1 MKIKNI
7 LFFVLFL
14 ILILFGFSN
23 INKST
28 ENLDIDR
35 VKNSLDTALITCYSV
50 EGRYPE
56 SVQYL
61 RKNYGFT
68 YDKNSYFITY
78 DWQGDNVYPN
88 IYVYRKGNEW
98 WKMQVFSFLF
108 LYCSCLWC
116 VVLCCWIFKSKIIRC
131 FKDAQ
136 NMILK
141 HILLFLM
148 SRIRFW
154 YYVKKKDS

>member
-1 MKIKNI
+1 MSCRRWGSCMKIKNI

-14 ILILFGFSN
+14 ILILLGFSN

-50 EGRYPE
+50 EGCYPE

-61 RKNYGFT
+61 IKNYGFT
-68 YDKNSYFITY
+68 YDKNNYFITY

-88 IYVYRKGNEW
+88 IYVYRKGTE
-98 WKMQVFSFLF
+98 
-108 LYCSCLWC
+108 
-116 VVLCCWIFKSKIIRC
+116 
-131 FKDAQ
+131 
-136 NMILK
+136 
-141 HILLFLM
+141 
-148 SRIRFW
+148 
-154 YYVKKKDS
+154 

>member
-1 MKIKNI
+1 MKGKNI
-7 LFFVLFL
+7 LFFGLFL
-14 ILILFGFSN
+14 GLIWIGLSN

-68 YDKNSYFITY
+68 YDKNCYFITY

-88 IYVYRKGNEW
+88 IYVYRKGTE
-98 WKMQVFSFLF
+98 
-108 LYCSCLWC
+108 
-116 VVLCCWIFKSKIIRC
+116 
-131 FKDAQ
+131 
-136 NMILK
+136 
-141 HILLFLM
+141 
-148 SRIRFW
+148 
-154 YYVKKKDS
+154 

>member
-61 RKNYGFT
+61 RKT
-68 YDKNSYFITY
+68 MVLLYDKNSYFITY

-88 IYVYRKGNEW
+88 IYVYRKGTE
-98 WKMQVFSFLF
+98 
-108 LYCSCLWC
+108 
-116 VVLCCWIFKSKIIRC
+116 
-131 FKDAQ
+131 
-136 NMILK
+136 
-141 HILLFLM
+141 
-148 SRIRFW
+148 
-154 YYVKKKDS
+154 

>member
-35 VKNSLDTALITCYSV
+35 IKNSLDTALITCYSV

-78 DWQGDNVYPN
+78 KKYASFRAHIFFVN
-88 IYVYRKGNEW
+88 I
-98 WKMQVFSFLF
+98 L
-108 LYCSCLWC
+108 
-116 VVLCCWIFKSKIIRC
+116 II
-131 FKDAQ
+131 
-136 NMILK
+136 
-141 HILLFLM
+141 
-148 SRIRFW
+148 
-154 YYVKKKDS
+154 YEP

>member
-1 MKIKNI
+1 MYYRHWGSFMKGKNI
-7 LFFVLFL
+7 LFFGLFL
-14 ILILFGFSN
+14 VLIWIGLSN

-88 IYVYRKGNEW
+88 IYVYRKGKE
-98 WKMQVFSFLF
+98 
-108 LYCSCLWC
+108 
-116 VVLCCWIFKSKIIRC
+116 
-131 FKDAQ
+131 
-136 NMILK
+136 
-141 HILLFLM
+141 
-148 SRIRFW
+148 
-154 YYVKKKDS
+154 

>member
-1 MKIKNI
+1 MYCGHWGSYMKIKNI

-35 VKNSLDTALITCYSV
+35 MKNSLDTALITCYSV

-88 IYVYRKGNEW
+88 IYVYRKGTE
-98 WKMQVFSFLF
+98 
-108 LYCSCLWC
+108 
-116 VVLCCWIFKSKIIRC
+116 
-131 FKDAQ
+131 
-136 NMILK
+136 
-141 HILLFLM
+141 
-148 SRIRFW
+148 
-154 YYVKKKDS
+154 

>member
-68 YDKNSYFITY
+68 YDKNSKPAIAYENFCKEVLKNEKQRTRNETTY
-78 DWQGDNVYPN
+78 
-88 IYVYRKGNEW
+88 
-98 WKMQVFSFLF
+98 
-108 LYCSCLWC
+108 
-116 VVLCCWIFKSKIIRC
+116 
-131 FKDAQ
+131 
-136 NMILK
+136 
-141 HILLFLM
+141 
-148 SRIRFW
+148 SR
-154 YYVKKKDS
+154 

>member
-68 YDKNSYFITY
+68 DEKNSYLITY

-88 IYVYRKGNEW
+88 IYVYRKGNE
-98 WKMQVFSFLF
+98 
-108 LYCSCLWC
+108 
-116 VVLCCWIFKSKIIRC
+116 
-131 FKDAQ
+131 
-136 NMILK
+136 
-141 HILLFLM
+141 
-148 SRIRFW
+148 
-154 YYVKKKDS
+154 

>member
-56 SVQYL
+56 SVHYL

-78 DWQGDNVYPN
+78 DW
-88 IYVYRKGNEW
+88 KGTMYTQIFMCIERGLNDE
-98 WKMQVFSFLF
+98 KCRCFLFSFFIVLVCGVLF
-108 LYCSCLWC
+108 YVAEYSNRRLYDA
-116 VVLCCWIFKSKIIRC
+116 SKTH
-131 FKDAQ
+131 KT
-136 NMILK
+136 
-141 HILLFLM
+141 
-148 SRIRFW
+148 
-154 YYVKKKDS
+154 

>member
-1 MKIKNI
+1 MYCRHWGSYMKIKNI

-35 VKNSLDTALITCYSV
+35 IKNSLDTALITCYSV

-78 DWQGDNVYPN
+78 DWQGTMYTQIFMCIERGPN
-88 IYVYRKGNEW
+88 DEKCRCFL
-98 WKMQVFSFLF
+98 FSFFIVLVCGVLF
-108 LYCSCLWC
+108 YVAEYSNRRLYDA
-116 VVLCCWIFKSKIIRC
+116 SKTH
-131 FKDAQ
+131 KT
-136 NMILK
+136 
-141 HILLFLM
+141 
-148 SRIRFW
+148 
-154 YYVKKKDS
+154 